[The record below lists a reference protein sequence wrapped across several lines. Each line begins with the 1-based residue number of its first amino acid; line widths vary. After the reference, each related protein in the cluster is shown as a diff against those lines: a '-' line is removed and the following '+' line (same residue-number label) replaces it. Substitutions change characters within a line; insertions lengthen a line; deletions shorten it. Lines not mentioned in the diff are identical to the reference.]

1 MRILKSTLFL
11 TVLALAVAGHGGEHD
26 HGHDCKGDRPG
37 GGGHHG
43 GGGQHDGHG
52 DGDCHHDGST
62 QNRQRGL
69 ITPLHAQIQLHS
81 FHALVAI
88 FHYMVP
94 ISISIRWH

>member
-1 MRILKSTLFL
+1 MQSLSSTLFL
-11 TVLALAVAGHGGEHD
+11 AGLALAVAGHGGEHD
-26 HGHDCKGDRPG
+26 HGHDCKGDHPG
-37 GGGHHG
+37 GGGH
-43 GGGQHDGHG
+43 HG

-69 ITPLHAQIQLHS
+69 ITQLHAQIQLHN

>member
-62 QNRQRGL
+62 QNKQRGP
-69 ITPLHAQIQLHS
+69 ITPLHAQIRLHN

-88 FHYMVP
+88 FHCMLS
-94 ISISIRWH
+94 ISISIRCH